1 MLRASKCH
9 TAGCVEDGILL
20 RRQASFEGQ
29 SPSVLRARQFSGVY
43 SSSVP
48 PVTPQ
53 NKVAQCWVL
62 PTCYFMALLLM
73 VGASTRS
80 STRDFDTL
88 SSQTQELRHALSA
101 LQRDIAAL
109 ANRDSALRTDITAR
123 LDRMPTELAE
133 HMSSINSDLR
143 DDLMARLD
151 QMSTTVDA
159 MPASLADHL
168 SSAMETTSAVSAAG
182 ASAIVGQFAEHFAT
196 LESALEH
203 KWSKVEDIAAAAPTA
218 SAGSAPL
225 QPTIPQPTSP
235 ASPPAAPERGR
246 SRFVEVKFELD
257 SNSLTS
263 HGATLYWLR
272 KNISEHAYAE
282 IQPGGYQFER
292 TYPGECWRVCDSF
305 SGNQLMSQY
314 CATTEPQQHVR
325 ITAKQHVLVEF
336 AYPQQGSLSADSI
349 EIIETHEATAG
360 SPSIRLGAIARGHF
374 LTAPAT
380 AGTTFDIRETGTGRL
395 LQQFRASGEE
405 RQYITVGATAVKIE
419 FVADRFASR
428 PLHLLRVRPD
438 GDEHLERTLEPG
450 EGVRVLSSVGEEWVL
465 REKWREAVVMRATAT
480 AEASQRILIAEPR

>member
-1 MLRASKCH
+1 
-9 TAGCVEDGILL
+9 
-20 RRQASFEGQ
+20 
-29 SPSVLRARQFSGVY
+29 
-43 SSSVP
+43 
-48 PVTPQ
+48 
-53 NKVAQCWVL
+53 L
-62 PTCYFMALLLM
+62 PACYFMALLML
-73 VGASTRS
+73 GASTRSSTRS

-88 SSQTQELRHALSA
+88 SSQTQELRHVLSA

-109 ANRDSALRTDITAR
+109 AKREEMADRDLRTDITAR
-123 LDRMPTELAE
+123 LDRMPTALAE
-133 HMSSINSDLR
+133 HMSSMNSGLRTDVMAHLSSTNNDLR
-143 DDLMARLD
+143 VDLMARLD
-151 QMSTTVDA
+151 QMSTT
-159 MPASLADHL
+159 ADHL
-168 SSAMETTSAVSAAG
+168 SSAMETTSTVSAAG
-182 ASAIVGQFAEHFAT
+182 ASALAGQFAEQIAT

-203 KWSKVEDIAAAAPTA
+203 KVEDIATAAPTA

-225 QPTIPQPTSP
+225 QPTIPQPTSLP
-235 ASPPAAPERGR
+235 SPPAAPERGQ
-246 SRFVEVKFELD
+246 SRFVEVKFELE

-336 AYPQQGSLSADSI
+336 AYPQQGSLTADSI

-360 SPSIRLGAIARGHF
+360 SPSIRLGAITRGHF
-374 LTAPAT
+374 LTAPAI

-405 RQYITVGATAVKIE
+405 RQYITVGAKAVKIE

-438 GDEHLERTLEPG
+438 GDEHLERALEPG
-450 EGVRVLSSVGEEWVL
+450 EGARVLSSVGEEWVL